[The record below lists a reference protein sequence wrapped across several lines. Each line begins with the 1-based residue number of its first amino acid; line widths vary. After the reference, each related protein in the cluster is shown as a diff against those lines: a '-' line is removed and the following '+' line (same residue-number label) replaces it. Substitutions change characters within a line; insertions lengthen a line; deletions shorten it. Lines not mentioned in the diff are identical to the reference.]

1 MHEFVSARGDI
12 SVARLCGY
20 FFFSVC
26 VRVRRCRWT
35 SSLTVDDAWVEIF
48 VFVLLDGGFYVLF
61 LADGG
66 ETRGLTRNVFINKRK
81 QLNKY
86 V

>member
-1 MHEFVSARGDI
+1 M
-12 SVARLCGY
+12 
-20 FFFSVC
+20 
-26 VRVRRCRWT
+26 
-35 SSLTVDDAWVEIF
+35 VDDAWVEIF

-66 ETRGLTRNVFINKRK
+66 ETRGLTRNVFIKKRK